1 MGYNGFQRKNLLD
14 DILLDLSHVH
24 VHPHRPG
31 LHEHGRVCPQQRRP
45 PHLRKRGVHG
55 RGDHRHVLLRV
66 PEQVP
71 SDLRHHR
78 RLRGQPV
85 DLRVR

>member
-1 MGYNGFQRKNLLD
+1 
-14 DILLDLSHVH
+14 
-24 VHPHRPG
+24 
-31 LHEHGRVCPQQRRP
+31 
-45 PHLRKRGVHG
+45 VHG

-85 DLRVR
+85 GLRVR